1 MEFIVKKKGMD
12 DKAITRKIHEELQW
26 SFMRDDKLKY
36 ILFVVLCV
44 ISFTLQYTVIPDT
57 IANLIRVL
65 TTKKTF
71 PFIPEKEI
79 IWKVWNNLIQKNAAG
94 LIVFLLLSWMTVA
107 ILYMGQETLSM
118 KLLPKHLHHIRQRM
132 FEGLIERHRE
142 EYDDI
147 PSGEAIAR
155 ILDVSRLYAYQS
167 EYVVVTLIPY
177 IIGLIVVLIFTYRS
191 NAILG
196 GVATVGLGAMI
207 TNAVLWGRKISK
219 ISFDREDMYIRMVES
234 MNNNFNNLMNV
245 YINNKEDDTVKEN
258 NKLNLE
264 HTSMFQE
271 ELIAAR
277 NSNAASTV
285 LSVIVFC
292 IILIVG
298 YQKVKQ
304 GAMSGIK
311 LGALITVY
319 FMYMHWSLEL
329 FHNLPYI
336 FRKFGIWKNN
346 YEFVSNLFK
355 ITDASRSSF
364 VITQGFV
371 ELRDVTFQYPSA
383 KVPVLENVNM
393 KIEKGERVAIVGR
406 SGSGKTTIM
415 KLIVGLYNPTR
426 GKILLDGHDAQDI
439 KINEIRQKVN
449 YINQRTTLMNDSIL
463 RNIQYG
469 NSATR
474 EEVVALLR
482 KYEISDIFS
491 ESKIEHG
498 IDAVAG
504 VNGGLLSLGMQKTV
518 IVTRGILRRDSL
530 VYIFDEPVAG
540 LDPDTRKK
548 IMDMITEECA
558 GKTIICVT
566 HSQEIEGFV
575 ERVIN
580 ILPNQ
585 TTLLHSRQYGYQ
597 RINTM

>member
-26 SFMRDDKLKY
+26 SFMRDNKLKY

-364 VITQGFV
+364 VITQGFL
-371 ELRDVTFQYPSA
+371 ELRDVTFKYPSA

>member
-26 SFMRDDKLKY
+26 SFMRDNKLKY